1 MPISIRIHADP
12 RSKTLKKRC
21 ALSMLSSVYTHLRF
35 SYKVCSFY
43 VVWSLHPP
51 PLFILGVLFLCC
63 PEFTPTSAFHIRCA
77 LSMLSGVYTHL
88 RFSYTV
94 CCFYVVRSLHT
105 PPLFILGVLFHG
117 VRSLLP
123 PPLFIKGVCRL
134 VLKLPPRSGS
144 VFEMRIRIQVL
155 KLKKKGAN
163 NSCKIYKVCY
173 PGSGSA
179 F

>member
-1 MPISIRIHADP
+1 
-12 RSKTLKKRC
+12 
-21 ALSMLSSVYTHLRF
+21 
-35 SYKVCSFY
+35 
-43 VVWSLHPP
+43 
-51 PLFILGVLFLCC
+51 
-63 PEFTPTSAFHIRCA
+63 
-77 LSMLSGVYTHL
+77 MLSGVYTHL
-88 RFSYTV
+88 RFSYKV

-155 KLKKKGAN
+155 KLKKKGQIIVVKFTKFVTLDPDPHFEYISGYRRRLKVGSIRIRIQNTETPDNIERAHHICMK
-163 NSCKIYKVCY
+163 SGGVCKLRIIE
-173 PGSGSA
+173 
-179 F
+179 